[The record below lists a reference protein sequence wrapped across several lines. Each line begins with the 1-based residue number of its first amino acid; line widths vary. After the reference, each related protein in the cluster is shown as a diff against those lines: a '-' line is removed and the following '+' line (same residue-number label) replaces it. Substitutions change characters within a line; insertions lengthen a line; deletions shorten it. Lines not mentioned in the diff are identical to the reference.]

1 MRFARP
7 NGFIQAGNL
16 LTPVILVYLGWSIYN
31 MNLALIAITN
41 EGINV
46 AQRIKEKLDGE
57 VTVFLPQKIKQTKL
71 AATYYSKKFGDQ
83 IGDLFSHYEGL
94 IFIMASGI
102 VVRTITPYITDKY
115 NDPAVVVVDD
125 VGRFVISL
133 LSGHEGG
140 ANNLTHKVANI
151 LHTDAV
157 ITTGT
162 EAQKDIIIGIGCKR
176 GIGSH
181 EVKEAINS
189 ALEKAEVSIG
199 RVRLAGTVDLKA
211 DEVGLLGALDE
222 LGIPLRVVSRPEID
236 TCAKDYSKSD
246 FVIEKIG
253 VGGVS
258 EPAALISGR
267 KTKLI
272 LKKQKYPGITIAIAQ
287 ENFSW

>member
-1 MRFARP
+1 
-7 NGFIQAGNL
+7 
-16 LTPVILVYLGWSIYN
+16 

-41 EGINV
+41 DGINV
-46 AQRIKEKLDGE
+46 AERIKEKLDGE
-57 VTVFLPQKIKQTKL
+57 VTVFLPQKLKQSKL
-71 AATYYSKKFGDQ
+71 TATYYSKRFSDQ
-83 IGDLFSHYEGL
+83 IGDLFSRYEGL
-94 IFIMASGI
+94 IFVMASGI
-102 VVRTITPYITDKY
+102 VVRTIAPHITDKY
-115 NDPAVVVVDD
+115 TDPAVVVVDD
-125 VGRFVISL
+125 VGRYVISI

-140 ANNLTHKVANI
+140 ANNLAHSVANI

-176 GIGSH
+176 GIGSN
-181 EVKEAINS
+181 EVKDAINS
-189 ALEKAEVSIG
+189 ALADADVSID

-211 DEVGLLGALDE
+211 DEVGLLSALDE
-222 LGIPLRVVSRPEID
+222 LGIPLRIVSRPEID

-253 VGGVS
+253 VGGVA

-272 LKKQKYPGITIAIAQ
+272 LKRQKYPGITVAIAQ

>member
-1 MRFARP
+1 
-7 NGFIQAGNL
+7 
-16 LTPVILVYLGWSIYN
+16 

-41 EGINV
+41 AGINV
-46 AQRIKEKLDGE
+46 AECIKEKLDGE
-57 VTVFLPQKIKQTKL
+57 VTVFLPQKLKQTKL
-71 AATYYSKKFGDQ
+71 TATYYSRKLGDQ
-83 IGDLFSHYEGL
+83 IGELFSDYEGFIL
-94 IFIMASGI
+94 IMASGI
-102 VVRTITPYITDKY
+102 VVRTIAPYIKDKY
-115 NDPAVVVVDD
+115 TDPAVVVVDD
-125 VGRFVISL
+125 VGRYVISM

-140 ANNLTHKVANI
+140 ANDLAYKVANI

-162 EAQKDIIIGIGCKR
+162 EAKKDIIIGIGCKR
-176 GIGSH
+176 GIKSN
-181 EVKEAINS
+181 EVKEAILN
-189 ALEKAEVSIG
+189 ALSDADVSID

-211 DEVGLLGALDE
+211 DEAGLLRALEE

-253 VGGVS
+253 VGGVA

-272 LKKQKYPGITIAIAQ
+272 LKKQKYPGITVAIAQ
-287 ENFSW
+287 ENFMW

>member
-1 MRFARP
+1 
-7 NGFIQAGNL
+7 
-16 LTPVILVYLGWSIYN
+16 

-41 EGINV
+41 DGINV
-46 AQRIKEKLDGE
+46 AERIKEKLDGE
-57 VTVFLPQKIKQTKL
+57 VTVFLPQKLKQSKL
-71 AATYYSKKFGDQ
+71 TATYYSKRFSDQ
-83 IGDLFSHYEGL
+83 IGDLFSRYEGL
-94 IFIMASGI
+94 IFVMASGI
-102 VVRTITPYITDKY
+102 VVRTIAPHITDKY
-115 NDPAVVVVDD
+115 TDPAVVVVDD
-125 VGRFVISL
+125 VGRYVISI

-140 ANNLTHKVANI
+140 ANNLAHSVANI

-176 GIGSH
+176 GIGSN
-181 EVKEAINS
+181 EVKDAINS
-189 ALEKAEVSIG
+189 ALADADVSID

-211 DEVGLLGALDE
+211 DEVGLLSALDE
-222 LGIPLRVVSRPEID
+222 LGIPLRVVSRSEID

-253 VGGVS
+253 VGGVA

-272 LKKQKYPGITIAIAQ
+272 LKRQKYPGITVAIAQ

>member
-1 MRFARP
+1 
-7 NGFIQAGNL
+7 
-16 LTPVILVYLGWSIYN
+16 
-31 MNLALIAITN
+31 MNLAIIAITDD
-41 EGINV
+41 GINV
-46 AQRIKEKLDGE
+46 AKRLKEKLDGE
-57 VTVFLPQKIKQTKL
+57 VTVFLPQKLEQTVL
-71 AATYYSKKFGDQ
+71 TATYYTKKFGDQ
-83 IGDLFSHYEGL
+83 VGELFSHYEGF

-102 VVRTITPYITDKY
+102 VVRTIASHITDKY
-115 NDPAVVVVDD
+115 TDPAVVVVDD

-140 ANNLTHKVANI
+140 ANNLAHSVANI

-176 GIGSH
+176 GIGSN
-181 EVKEAINS
+181 EVKDAINS
-189 ALEKAEVSIG
+189 ALADAEVSID

-211 DEVGLLGALDE
+211 DEAGLLSALEE

-236 TCAKDYSKSD
+236 TCVKDYSRSD

-253 VGGVS
+253 VGGVA

-272 LKKQKYPGITIAIAQ
+272 LKRQKYPGITVAIAQ

>member
-1 MRFARP
+1 
-7 NGFIQAGNL
+7 
-16 LTPVILVYLGWSIYN
+16 
-31 MNLALIAITN
+31 MNLALLAIT
-41 EGINV
+41 EDGINV
-46 AQRIKEKLDGE
+46 AKRIKEKIDGE
-57 VTVFLPQKIKQTKL
+57 VTAFLPQKLKQSKL
-71 AATYYSKKFGDQ
+71 AAINYSKKL
-83 IGDLFSHYEGL
+83 GDLIGEIFSNYEGFV
-94 IFIMASGI
+94 FIMASGI
-102 VVRTITPYITDKY
+102 VVRTIAPFITDKY

-140 ANNLTHKVANI
+140 ANNLAHKIANI

-176 GIGSH
+176 GIGSN
-181 EVKEAINS
+181 EVKDAISN
-189 ALEKAEVSIG
+189 ALADAEVSID

-211 DEVGLLGALDE
+211 DEIGLLRALDE
-222 LGIPLRVVSRPEID
+222 LGIPLRIVSRQEID

-253 VGGVS
+253 VGGVA

-272 LKKQKYPGITIAIAQ
+272 LKGQKYPGITVAVAQ

>member
-1 MRFARP
+1 
-7 NGFIQAGNL
+7 
-16 LTPVILVYLGWSIYN
+16 
-31 MNLALIAITN
+31 MNLALIAITDD
-41 EGINV
+41 GINV
-46 AQRIKEKLDGE
+46 AKRIKEKLDGE
-57 VTVFLPQKIKQTKL
+57 VTIFLPQKLRQTKV

-83 IGDLFSHYEGL
+83 ICQLFSQYEGF

-102 VVRTITPYITDKY
+102 VVRTIAPHIMDKY
-115 NDPAVVVVDD
+115 TDPAVVVVDD
-125 VGRFVISL
+125 VGRYVISI

-140 ANNLTHKVANI
+140 ANNLAHDVANI

-162 EAQKDIIIGIGCKR
+162 EAKKDIIIGIGCKR
-176 GIGSH
+176 GIGSD

-189 ALEKAEVSIG
+189 ALADVEVSID

-211 DEVGLLGALDE
+211 DEVGLLRALNE

-236 TCAKDYSKSD
+236 ACAKDYSKSD
-246 FVIEKIG
+246 FVMEKIG
-253 VGGVS
+253 VGGVA

-272 LKKQKYPGITIAIAQ
+272 LKRQKYPGITVAIAQ

>member
-1 MRFARP
+1 
-7 NGFIQAGNL
+7 
-16 LTPVILVYLGWSIYN
+16 

-41 EGINV
+41 DGINV
-46 AQRIKEKLDGE
+46 AERIKEKLDGE
-57 VTVFLPQKIKQTKL
+57 VTVFLPQKLKQSKL
-71 AATYYSKKFGDQ
+71 TATYYSKRFSDQ

-94 IFIMASGI
+94 IFVMASGI
-102 VVRTITPYITDKY
+102 VVRTIAPHITDKY
-115 NDPAVVVVDD
+115 TDPAVVVVDD
-125 VGRFVISL
+125 VGRYVISI

-140 ANNLTHKVANI
+140 ANNLAHSVANI

-176 GIGSH
+176 GIGSN
-181 EVKEAINS
+181 EVKDAINS
-189 ALEKAEVSIG
+189 ALADADVSID

-211 DEVGLLGALDE
+211 DEVGLLSALDE
-222 LGIPLRVVSRPEID
+222 LGIPLRIVSRPEID

-253 VGGVS
+253 VGGVA

-272 LKKQKYPGITIAIAQ
+272 LKRQKYPGITVAIAQ

>member
-1 MRFARP
+1 
-7 NGFIQAGNL
+7 
-16 LTPVILVYLGWSIYN
+16 
-31 MNLALIAITN
+31 
-41 EGINV
+41 
-46 AQRIKEKLDGE
+46 
-57 VTVFLPQKIKQTKL
+57 
-71 AATYYSKKFGDQ
+71 
-83 IGDLFSHYEGL
+83 
-94 IFIMASGI
+94 MASGI
-102 VVRTITPYITDKY
+102 VVRVIAPHITDKY
-115 NDPAVVVVDD
+115 TDPAVVVVDD
-125 VGRFVISL
+125 VGRYVISI

-140 ANNLTHKVANI
+140 ANNLAHSVANI

-176 GIGSH
+176 GIGSN
-181 EVKEAINS
+181 EVKDAINS
-189 ALEKAEVSIG
+189 ALTDADVSID

-211 DEVGLLGALDE
+211 DEEGLLRALDE

-253 VGGVS
+253 VGGVA

-272 LKKQKYPGITIAIAQ
+272 LKRQKYPGITVAIAR

>member
-1 MRFARP
+1 MK
-7 NGFIQAGNL
+7 
-16 LTPVILVYLGWSIYN
+16 
-31 MNLALIAITN
+31 LALTAITN
-41 EGINV
+41 DGINV
-46 AQRIKEKLDGE
+46 AKRIKEKLDCE
-57 VTVFLPQKIKQTKL
+57 VTVFLPQKLMQTNL
-71 AATYYSKKFGDQ
+71 EATYYSRKFGDQ
-83 IGDLFSHYEGL
+83 IAELFSHYEGF

-102 VVRTITPYITDKY
+102 VVRTIAPHITDKY
-115 NDPAVVVVDD
+115 TDPAVVVVDD

-140 ANNLTHKVANI
+140 ANNLAHNVANI

-162 EAQKDIIIGIGCKR
+162 EAQKDIIIGMGCKR
-176 GIGSH
+176 GIGSN
-181 EVKEAINS
+181 EVKDAINR
-189 ALEKAEVSIG
+189 ALAAAEVSIN

-211 DEVGLLGALDE
+211 DEVGLLCALEE
-222 LGIPLRVVSRPEID
+222 LGIPLRVVSRSEID

-253 VGGVS
+253 VGGVA

-272 LKKQKYPGITIAIAQ
+272 LKRQTYPGITVAIAQ

>member
-1 MRFARP
+1 MK
-7 NGFIQAGNL
+7 
-16 LTPVILVYLGWSIYN
+16 
-31 MNLALIAITN
+31 LALIAITE
-41 EGINV
+41 EGIKV
-46 AQRIKEKLDGE
+46 AERIKEKLGGE
-57 VTVFLPQKIKQTKL
+57 LTVFLPQKLKQTKL
-71 AATYYSKKFGDQ
+71 TATYYSKKFGGH
-83 IGDLFSHYEGL
+83 IGDIFLNYEGF

-102 VVRTITPYITDKY
+102 VVRTIAPYIKNKY
-115 NDPAVVVVDD
+115 VDPAVVVVDD

-140 ANNLTHKVANI
+140 ANNLSHKVANA

-162 EAQKDIIIGIGCKR
+162 EAKKDIILGIGCKR
-176 GIGSH
+176 GIGCS
-181 EVKEAINS
+181 EVKEAIQS
-189 ALEKAEVSIG
+189 ALKDVDVAID

-211 DEVGLLGALDE
+211 NEVGLLSALEE
-222 LGIPLRVVSRPEID
+222 LDIPLRVVSRPEID

-246 FVIEKIG
+246 FVINKIG
-253 VGGVS
+253 VGGVC

-272 LKKQKYPGITIAIAQ
+272 LKKKKYPGITIAIAQ

>member
-1 MRFARP
+1 
-7 NGFIQAGNL
+7 
-16 LTPVILVYLGWSIYN
+16 

-46 AQRIKEKLDGE
+46 ATRIKEKLDGE
-57 VTVFLPQKIKQTKL
+57 VTVFLPQKLKQSKL
-71 AATYYSKKFGDQ
+71 TATYYSKKFGDQ
-83 IGDLFSHYEGL
+83 IGELFSHYEGF

-102 VVRTITPYITDKY
+102 VVRTIAPHITDKY
-115 NDPAVVVVDD
+115 TDPAVVVVDD
-125 VGRFVISL
+125 MGRFVISL

-176 GIGSH
+176 GIRSS
-181 EVKEAINS
+181 EVKEAINN
-189 ALEKAEVSIG
+189 ALKEAELSIN

-211 DEVGLLGALDE
+211 DEVGLLLALVE
-222 LGIPLRVVSRPEID
+222 IGIPLRVVSRSEID
-236 TCAKDYSKSD
+236 TCVKDYSKSD
-246 FVIEKIG
+246 FVIKKIG
-253 VGGVS
+253 VGGVC

>member
-1 MRFARP
+1 
-7 NGFIQAGNL
+7 
-16 LTPVILVYLGWSIYN
+16 
-31 MNLALIAITN
+31 MNLALIAITDD
-41 EGINV
+41 GIDV
-46 AQRIKEKLDGE
+46 AKRIKEKLDDDL
-57 VTVFLPQKIKQTKL
+57 TVFLPQKLEQKTLK
-71 AATYYSKKFGDQ
+71 ATYYPRKLGDQ
-83 IGDLFSHYEGL
+83 VGELFSRYEGF

-102 VVRTITPYITDKY
+102 VVRTIAPHITDKY
-115 NDPAVVVVDD
+115 TDPAVVVVDD
-125 VGRFVISL
+125 MGRFVISL

-140 ANNLTHKVANI
+140 ANNLAHNVANI

-176 GIGSH
+176 GIGSD

-189 ALEKAEVSIG
+189 ALVSAGVSID
-199 RVRLAGTVDLKA
+199 RVRLVGTVDLKA
-211 DEVGLLGALDE
+211 DETGLLRALDE
-222 LGIPLRVVSRPEID
+222 LGIPLRVVSRSEID

-253 VGGVS
+253 VGGVA

-272 LKKQKYPGITIAIAQ
+272 QKRQKYPGITIAIAQ

>member
-1 MRFARP
+1 
-7 NGFIQAGNL
+7 
-16 LTPVILVYLGWSIYN
+16 

-41 EGINV
+41 DGINV
-46 AQRIKEKLDGE
+46 AERIKEKLDGE
-57 VTVFLPQKIKQTKL
+57 VTVFLPQKLKQSKL
-71 AATYYSKKFGDQ
+71 TATYYSKKFSDQ

-94 IFIMASGI
+94 IFVMASGI
-102 VVRTITPYITDKY
+102 VVRTIAPHITDKY
-115 NDPAVVVVDD
+115 TDPAVVVVDD
-125 VGRFVISL
+125 VGRYVISI

-140 ANNLTHKVANI
+140 ANNLAHSVANI

-176 GIGSH
+176 GIGSN
-181 EVKEAINS
+181 EVKDAINS
-189 ALEKAEVSIG
+189 ALADADVSID

-211 DEVGLLGALDE
+211 DEVGLLRALDE

-236 TCAKDYSKSD
+236 ACAKDYSKSD

-253 VGGVS
+253 VGGVA

-272 LKKQKYPGITIAIAQ
+272 LKRQKYPGITVAIAQ

>member
-1 MRFARP
+1 
-7 NGFIQAGNL
+7 
-16 LTPVILVYLGWSIYN
+16 

-41 EGINV
+41 DGINV
-46 AQRIKEKLDGE
+46 AECIKEKLDGE
-57 VTVFLPQKIKQTKL
+57 VTVFLPQKLKQTKL
-71 AATYYSKKFGDQ
+71 TATYYSRKLGDQ
-83 IGDLFSHYEGL
+83 IGELFSDYEGFIL
-94 IFIMASGI
+94 IMASGI
-102 VVRTITPYITDKY
+102 VVRTIAPYIKDKY
-115 NDPAVVVVDD
+115 TDPAVVVVDD
-125 VGRFVISL
+125 VGRYVISM

-140 ANNLTHKVANI
+140 ANNLAHKVANI

-162 EAQKDIIIGIGCKR
+162 EAKKDIIIGIGCKR
-176 GIGSH
+176 GIKSND
-181 EVKEAINS
+181 VKEAILN
-189 ALEKAEVSIG
+189 ALSDADVSID

-211 DEVGLLGALDE
+211 DEAGLLRALEE

-253 VGGVS
+253 VGGVA

-272 LKKQKYPGITIAIAQ
+272 LKKQKYPGITVAIAQ
-287 ENFSW
+287 ENFMW

>member
-1 MRFARP
+1 
-7 NGFIQAGNL
+7 
-16 LTPVILVYLGWSIYN
+16 

-140 ANNLTHKVANI
+140 ANNLAHKVANI

-176 GIGSH
+176 GIGSN

-189 ALEKAEVSIG
+189 ALGNAEVSIG

-211 DEVGLLGALDE
+211 DEVGLLRALDE

-236 TCAKDYSKSD
+236 TCTKDYSKSD

-253 VGGVS
+253 VGGVA

-272 LKKQKYPGITIAIAQ
+272 LKRQKYPGITIAIAQ
-287 ENFSW
+287 ENFMW

>member
-1 MRFARP
+1 
-7 NGFIQAGNL
+7 
-16 LTPVILVYLGWSIYN
+16 

-41 EGINV
+41 DGINV
-46 AQRIKEKLDGE
+46 AERIKEKLDGE
-57 VTVFLPQKIKQTKL
+57 VTVFLPQKLKQSKL
-71 AATYYSKKFGDQ
+71 TATYYSKRFSDQ

-94 IFIMASGI
+94 IFVMASGI
-102 VVRTITPYITDKY
+102 VVRTIAPHITDKY
-115 NDPAVVVVDD
+115 TDPAVVVVDD
-125 VGRFVISL
+125 VGRYVISI

-140 ANNLTHKVANI
+140 ANNLAHSVANI

-176 GIGSH
+176 GIGSN
-181 EVKEAINS
+181 EVKDAINS
-189 ALEKAEVSIG
+189 ALTDADVSID

-211 DEVGLLGALDE
+211 DEVGLLSALDE
-222 LGIPLRVVSRPEID
+222 LGIPLRIVSRPEID

-253 VGGVS
+253 VGGVA

-272 LKKQKYPGITIAIAQ
+272 LKRQKYPGITVAVAQ

>member
-1 MRFARP
+1 
-7 NGFIQAGNL
+7 
-16 LTPVILVYLGWSIYN
+16 

-41 EGINV
+41 DGINV
-46 AQRIKEKLDGE
+46 AERIKEKLDGE
-57 VTVFLPQKIKQTKL
+57 VTVFLPQKLKQSKVT
-71 AATYYSKKFGDQ
+71 ATYYSKRFSDQ

-94 IFIMASGI
+94 IFVMASGI
-102 VVRTITPYITDKY
+102 VVRTIAPHITDKY
-115 NDPAVVVVDD
+115 TDPAVVVVDD
-125 VGRFVISL
+125 VGRYVISI

-140 ANNLTHKVANI
+140 ANNLAHSVANI

-176 GIGSH
+176 GIGSN
-181 EVKEAINS
+181 EVKDAINS
-189 ALEKAEVSIG
+189 ALADADVSID

-211 DEVGLLGALDE
+211 DEVGLLSALDE
-222 LGIPLRVVSRPEID
+222 LGIPLRIVSRPEID

-253 VGGVS
+253 VGGVA

-272 LKKQKYPGITIAIAQ
+272 LKRQKYPGITVAIAQ